1 MQHAVIT
8 HAYACVS
15 PGPAR
20 PGPCRYSESLGYEI
34 PGVFEDS
41 YSQFGQLSFE
51 MMRACRLVVDTGM
64 HAFNWSRDMAVEYM
78 AKHTSIDVQAIKH
91 EIDRYITWWVRLLML
106 VFRSCSC
113 FGVVRA
119 SLCLLVG
126 GPGRGH

>member
-1 MQHAVIT
+1 M
-8 HAYACVS
+8 
-15 PGPAR
+15 
-20 PGPCRYSESLGYEI
+20 
-34 PGVFEDS
+34 FEDS

-91 EIDRYITWWVRLLML
+91 EIDRYITWWVRLRC
-106 VFRSCSC
+106 FGFA

-126 GPGRGH
+126 KPGRRH